1 MIFLYINGF
10 PYQVEI
16 GPKTTM
22 LEVLRDERNSFR
34 LVFKNHNPNHE
45 KHSQRSSPQTPSPR
59 FPTRRPT
66 SRSPV
71 GFPVPASHRHAP
83 GWQAGEVFSVV
94 RPEMS
99 KEMERRVRNTK
110 VTKAHEIHER
120 KSCRQ
125 ADFRA
130 FRGLSQL
137 S

>member
-1 MIFLYINGF
+1 M
-10 PYQVEI
+10 
-16 GPKTTM
+16 
-22 LEVLRDERNSFR
+22 
-34 LVFKNHNPNHE
+34 HE
-45 KHSQRSSPQTPSPR
+45 GGNPR
-59 FPTRRPT
+59 FGKFERLNVVEVDGKWHYTL
-66 SRSPV
+66 
-71 GFPVPASHRHAP
+71 GGAS
-83 GWQAGEVFSVV
+83 EMFSTA

-130 FRGLSQL
+130 FRGFSQV

>member
-1 MIFLYINGF
+1 MCRPVPNSSEYRDAQTFAQFLN
-10 PYQVEI
+10 PQ
-16 GPKTTM
+16 PP
-22 LEVLRDERNSFR
+22 EVQEASQFL
-34 LVFKNHNPNHE
+34 LAIAMHE
-45 KHSQRSSPQTPSPR
+45 GGNPR
-59 FPTRRPT
+59 FGKFELLSVAEVDGRWHYTF
-66 SRSPV
+66 S
-71 GFPVPASHRHAP
+71 G
-83 GWQAGEVFSVV
+83 AGEVFSVV